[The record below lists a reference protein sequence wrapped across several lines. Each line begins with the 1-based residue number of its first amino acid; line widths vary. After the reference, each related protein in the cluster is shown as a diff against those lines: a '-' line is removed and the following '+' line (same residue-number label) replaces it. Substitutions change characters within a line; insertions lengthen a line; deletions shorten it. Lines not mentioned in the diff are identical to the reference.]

1 LPAGAALSVA
11 ALSDGESAL
20 HPAKSSEREGIM
32 RTRTILFGMAILGG
46 TLAASAAD
54 QETLPPSGAE
64 ANGRLAGSPREA
76 EWVTIR
82 VGADSVRAWVVYPAQ
97 RENAPVVVAIH
108 DNRGMSNWIRA
119 VADQLA
125 ADGFIAIAPDML
137 TMLPVRRLA
146 DGESDPDS
154 VRAVIGQVDQATRD
168 RYTQAFGEWGTRL
181 DGASEK
187 YGIVGFCW
195 GGSTVFAH
203 AVAAPASL
211 GAVVVYYG
219 GSPAPERL
227 STVRAPILGLY
238 GADDARVNQT
248 VPPAEAALT
257 AAGRT
262 FEAHTF
268 AGAGHGFTRSQEARD
283 GANRRAVEQAWPLT
297 VSWFREHL
305 R

>member
-1 LPAGAALSVA
+1 
-11 ALSDGESAL
+11 
-20 HPAKSSEREGIM
+20 M
-32 RTRTILFGMAILGG
+32 RTRNILFGMATVGV
-46 TLAASAAD
+46 TLAAAAAVRAVGGEPAGGI

-64 ANGRLAGSPREA
+64 ANERLAASPREA
-76 EWVTIR
+76 AWVTIR
-82 VGADSVRAWVVYPAQ
+82 VGEDSVRAWVVYPAQ
-97 RENAPVVVAIH
+97 RENAPVVVAVH
-108 DNRGMSNWIRA
+108 DNRGMSNWIRG

-137 TMLPVRRLA
+137 SMLPVPRNP
-146 DGESDPDS
+146 DGDSDPDS

-168 RYTQAFGEWGTRL
+168 RYAQAFGEWGTRL

-187 YGIVGFCW
+187 YGVVGFCW

-227 STVRAPILGLY
+227 ATVRAPILGLY
-238 GADDARVNQT
+238 GEDDARVNQT
-248 VPPAEAALT
+248 VPPAEAALK

-268 AGAGHGFTRSQEARD
+268 AGAGHGFTRSQDARD

-305 R
+305 RD